1 MLRLRNKCRKRFKAE
16 RNQLY
21 PEYVQYVVCVIWVMT
36 KQVKLTIKCN
46 PSTPTRYMLNGEIV
60 TGCTF
65 VAQMLRDD
73 LSGPCEI
80 FFLVNDSSNHLSPA
94 GTNVQEYEQ

>member
-1 MLRLRNKCRKRFKAE
+1 MQKEIQGGKKPALPRICPVRC
-16 RNQLY
+16 
-21 PEYVQYVVCVIWVMT
+21 VCVIWVMT